1 MKYVKETPRISVKF
15 INAETEQELFEIK
28 DRSWMNVGEI
38 FTDHITTSLVEQ
50 EFKNRKTKPPKK
62 LLVLAIGEFDL
73 E

>member
-38 FTDHITTSLVEQ
+38 FTDHIATSLVEQ

-62 LLVLAIGEFDL
+62 LLVLAVGEFTL